1 VKLSRQRELRE
12 RVKVDGVAQTL
23 KKTTK
28 GVPAVQMVYNELKE
42 LMLDPLLSGQ
52 CINLRL
58 LSGAQAPFLYRIQ
71 NAETADQT
79 DADYE

>member
-1 VKLSRQRELRE
+1 MSDIYSFHKYGV
-12 RVKVDGVAQTL
+12 VKVDGVAQTL
-23 KKTTK
+23 KKTMK

-52 CINLRL
+52 YINLRL
-58 LSGAQAPFLYRIQ
+58 LSGAHASFLYRIQ

-79 DADYE
+79 DADCE